1 MKPKGCLVVTIRN
14 AAAGAALILLAISGR
29 AAAQTPGQQVQDT
42 IQRVTA
48 IVCSPAG
55 DASERRDAVKRLLAP
70 RFDWHEMARQTLG
83 KHWPSAPA
91 KQDEFVVTFTEF
103 MGNSYIGQIGAYKDE
118 KIIYLGER
126 RETNRAQVDTKLV
139 PAKGDS
145 LSVNYKLH
153 QIDGEWKIY
162 DVVIADISLVNN
174 YRSQFNRILAKSSFD
189 DLLRQ
194 LREKESK
201 DRR

>member
-1 MKPKGCLVVTIRN
+1 VKLTVC
-14 AAAGAALILLAISGR
+14 AAVLAQLFLAMGAR
-29 AAAQTPGQQVQDT
+29 AVAQTPGQQVQET
-42 IQRVTA
+42 IQQVTA
-48 IVCSPAG
+48 IVGAPAG
-55 DASERRDAVKRLLAP
+55 EASERRDAVKRLLAP
-70 RFDWHEMARQTLG
+70 CFDWNEMARQTLG

-118 KIIYLGER
+118 KIIYLGEQR
-126 RETNRAQVDTKLV
+126 DNNRAQVDTKLV
-139 PAKGDS
+139 PAKGDP

-153 QIDGEWKIY
+153 QVDGEWKIY

-189 DLLRQ
+189 DLLKQ
-194 LREKESK
+194 LREKDSK
-201 DRR
+201 DRG

>member
-1 MKPKGCLVVTIRN
+1 MVKLTVC
-14 AAAGAALILLAISGR
+14 AAVLAQLFLAMGAR
-29 AAAQTPGQQVQDT
+29 AVAQTPGQQVQET
-42 IQRVTA
+42 IQQVTA
-48 IVCSPAG
+48 IVGAPAG
-55 DASERRDAVKRLLAP
+55 DASGRRDAVKRLLAP
-70 RFDWHEMARQTLG
+70 RFDWNEMARQTLG

-139 PAKGDS
+139 PAKGDP

-153 QIDGEWKIY
+153 QVDGEWKIY

-189 DLLRQ
+189 DLLKQ
-194 LREKESK
+194 LREKDAK
-201 DRR
+201 DRG

>member
-1 MKPKGCLVVTIRN
+1 MVTIRN

-48 IVCSPAG
+48 IVGSPAG

-103 MGNSYIGQIGAYKDE
+103 MGNSYIGQIGAYKGE
-118 KIIYLGER
+118 NHLLGR
-126 RETNRAQVDTKLV
+126 TAGTNRAQVDTKLV

-189 DLLRQ
+189 ELLRQ

-201 DRR
+201 DRS